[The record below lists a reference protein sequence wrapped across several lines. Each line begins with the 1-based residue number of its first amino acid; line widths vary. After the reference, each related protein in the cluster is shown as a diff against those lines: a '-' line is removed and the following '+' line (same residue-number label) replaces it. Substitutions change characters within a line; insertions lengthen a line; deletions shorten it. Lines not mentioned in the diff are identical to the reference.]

1 MVISKVLDLVATPQ
15 ELVIP
20 GGADGSAQLTIAFGA
35 APSAGTVSVT
45 YRRPGETTFNAL
57 SKYTALPLAGAGVVR
72 GRVDGPVA
80 SLRITFTGLTGGVA
94 PVAWF
99 DTDAMPAGL
108 YNGLAAMTMQG
119 YAEANVKN
127 GVQFDM
133 RACWGLFNA
142 SPPGTGG
149 VIPTGSTRKI
159 LFQTGAKTVLIK
171 LRELQYIA
179 EEVVLRLF
187 RAPTGVTGGTA
198 LSINNYNA
206 RNPVASTVSATKNVT
221 TATDGTE
228 FNATDPEVFF
238 GSSNNPQRNQATA
251 LQGRERLL
259 LPNTTYLVTIT
270 NTGSGDAR
278 VEYHLDWYEGDTDLP
293 L

>member
-15 ELVIP
+15 EFPIP
-20 GGADGSAQLTIAFGA
+20 GGADGSAQLTIAFTSL
-35 APSAGTVSVT
+35 PSAGTVSVQ
-45 YRRPGETTFNAL
+45 YRRPGTTAWLSL
-57 SKYTALPLAGAGVVR
+57 SKFTSLSLTAGPVS
-72 GRVDGPVA
+72 GRVDGPVSA
-80 SLRITFTGLTGGVA
+80 VRITFTGLVGGAA
-94 PVAWF
+94 PIAWM
-99 DTDAMPAGL
+99 DTDSTPSGL
-108 YNGLAAMTMQG
+108 YSGLAAMTTQG

-133 RACWGLFNA
+133 RASWGLFNV
-142 SPPGTGG
+142 SPGTGG
-149 VIPTGSTRKI
+149 VIPAGAVRKI

-187 RAPTGVTGGTA
+187 RAPTGVTGGTP

-221 TATDGTE
+221 TTTDGTE
-228 FNATDPEVFF
+228 FNGTDPEVFF
-238 GSSNNPQRNQATA
+238 GSTNNPQRNQATA

-259 LPNTTYLVTIT
+259 LPNTTYLVTIA